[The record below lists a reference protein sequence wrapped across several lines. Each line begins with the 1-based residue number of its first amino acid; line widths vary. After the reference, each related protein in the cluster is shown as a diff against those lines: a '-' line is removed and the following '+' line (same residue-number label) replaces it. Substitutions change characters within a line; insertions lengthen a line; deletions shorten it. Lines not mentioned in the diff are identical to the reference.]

1 MKEGRHTLNVGHMS
15 PGLRSRTIPRGPRA
29 QIPAFFM
36 VLRPEGDGGDGYLK
50 EPLPWFPL
58 SFYLALDR
66 RLTERLTSIHLT
78 S

>member
-1 MKEGRHTLNVGHMS
+1 MEEGRHTLNVGHMS
-15 PGLRSRTIPRGPRA
+15 PGLRPRTIPQGPRA

-36 VLRPEGDGGDGYLK
+36 VLRPEADGYLK